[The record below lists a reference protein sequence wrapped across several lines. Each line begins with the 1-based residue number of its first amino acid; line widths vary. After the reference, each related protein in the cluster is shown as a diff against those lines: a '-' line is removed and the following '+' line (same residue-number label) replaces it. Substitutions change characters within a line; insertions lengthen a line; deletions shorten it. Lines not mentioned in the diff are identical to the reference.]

1 MEHRSQLFK
10 ILDRLILISHNDEKN
25 LLCLL
30 SLQKYFR
37 TETVQ
42 KP

>member
-1 MEHRSQLFK
+1 MEHQHLHFK
-10 ILDRLILISHNDEKN
+10 ILDRLILISHNEEKN

-42 KP
+42 KL